1 MGSDPVLHVRIA
13 ALYPPGPRRCNLAV
27 RVAVGRRIG
36 VRCGN
41 LARMSRLTVL
51 EYVRDEDGVW
61 SIPRPLLE
69 RLQSEFPDV
78 RFASPAGPAEA
89 DRLLPEADAVLG
101 WAVRPHNL
109 ASARRLRWIHLTAA
123 GVGRALFPELVA
135 SDVVVT
141 NSRGLHA
148 TSMSEHA
155 LGLMLAFA
163 RRLHL
168 ARDAQREGRWI
179 DHEVQGE
186 VGQLEG
192 GALGLVGLGRVG
204 SAIAIRAK
212 ALGMTVRAVTRTPRA
227 DPAPADEV
235 WPVERIGDLAA
246 ASDWLV
252 GVAPATPAT
261 HGLVSRAVIAR
272 MPSHAVLLNLGRG
285 ALVDEPA
292 LVEALERG
300 AIAGA
305 ALDVFADEPLPAAS
319 PLWRLP
325 QVIVTPHVSGYGPRY
340 WERAVAMFADNLR
353 ATLDGRPLAN
363 VVDKREG
370 Y

>member
-1 MGSDPVLHVRIA
+1 
-13 ALYPPGPRRCNLAV
+13 
-27 RVAVGRRIG
+27 
-36 VRCGN
+36 
-41 LARMSRLTVL
+41 MSRLTVL
-51 EYVRDEDGVW
+51 EYVRDEAGVW
-61 SIPRPLLE
+61 SIPRPLIEGLE
-69 RLQSEFPDV
+69 ARFPDV
-78 RFASPAGPAEA
+78 RFDSPAGRAEA
-89 DRLLPEADAVLG
+89 DRALPDADVVLG
-101 WAVRPHNL
+101 WAVRPENL

-148 TSMSEHA
+148 TSMAEQA
-155 LGLMLAFA
+155 IGMMLGFA

-168 ARDAQREGRWI
+168 ARDAQRDARWI
-179 DHEVQGE
+179 DDELWPDL
-186 VGQLEG
+186 GQLEG
-192 GALGLVGLGRVG
+192 GSLGLVGLGHVG
-204 SAIAIRAK
+204 SAIARRAK

-252 GVAPATPAT
+252 GVAPATAAT
-261 HGLVSRAVIAR
+261 RGLVSRAVLAR
-272 MPSHAVLLNLGRG
+272 LPSHAVFLNLGRG

-292 LVEALERG
+292 LIEALERG

-305 ALDVFADEPLPAAS
+305 ALDVFADEPLHAAS

-325 QVIVTPHVSGYGPRY
+325 QVIVTPHVSGYGPHY
-340 WERAVAMFADNLR
+340 WERAVEMVADNLR
-353 ATLDGRPLAN
+353 ARLDGRPLSN